1 MYLNYLTI
9 TVHMYYVAL
18 LKIMS
23 TFSQMKNAK
32 SWTKKELLFL
42 LLSLL
47 LLLTK
52 AKNEEVNNFFV
63 SKKVL
68 TYEHKTRRKA
78 IFLFELIFSLWSNK
92 SRMTTKT
99 YIWVKSSNRRLLSR
113 LYFLCRFRNINDGK
127 AHLSTGQTVLDA
139 MASHFLPLTDKCK
152 TRCSLLKRGRRRRKK
167 RNEKIRIF

>member
-1 MYLNYLTI
+1 
-9 TVHMYYVAL
+9 
-18 LKIMS
+18 MS

-78 IFLFELIFSLWSNK
+78 IFLFQLIFSLESNK
-92 SRMTTKT
+92 SL
-99 YIWVKSSNRRLLSR
+99 IFGSSHQIDS
-113 LYFLCRFRNINDGK
+113 YSAGFLCRFRNINDGK

>member
-1 MYLNYLTI
+1 
-9 TVHMYYVAL
+9 
-18 LKIMS
+18 MS
-23 TFSQMKNAK
+23 TSFSNEKCEIMNF
-32 SWTKKELLFL
+32 FL
-42 LLSLL
+42 LLSS
-47 LLLTK
+47 LTK

-78 IFLFELIFSLWSNK
+78 IFLFQLIFSLESNK
-92 SRMTTKT
+92 SL
-99 YIWVKSSNRRLLSR
+99 IFGSSHQIDS
-113 LYFLCRFRNINDGK
+113 YSAGFLCRFRNINDGK

-152 TRCSLLKRGRRRRKK
+152 TPKAREEKKK

>member
-1 MYLNYLTI
+1 MYLTTI
-9 TVHMYYVAL
+9 HMYVAL

-78 IFLFELIFSLWSNK
+78 IFLFELIFSLESNK

-99 YIWVKSSNRRLLSR
+99 DIWVKSSNRRLLSR

-152 TRCSLLKRGRRRRKK
+152 TLAAR
-167 RNEKIRIF
+167 F

>member
-1 MYLNYLTI
+1 MN
-9 TVHMYYVAL
+9 
-18 LKIMS
+18 KNS
-23 TFSQMKNAK
+23 TFSSAF
-32 SWTKKELLFL
+32 S
-42 LLSLL
+42 S
-47 LLLTK
+47 LLTK

-78 IFLFELIFSLWSNK
+78 IFLFQLIFSLESNK

-152 TRCSLLKRGRRRRKK
+152 TPKAREEKKK

>member
-1 MYLNYLTI
+1 MRN
-9 TVHMYYVAL
+9 HE
-18 LKIMS
+18 
-23 TFSQMKNAK
+23 Q
-32 SWTKKELLFL
+32 KKELLFL

-78 IFLFELIFSLWSNK
+78 IFLFELIFSLESNK

-99 YIWVKSSNRRLLSR
+99 DIGSNHQIEDYSAG
-113 LYFLCRFRNINDGK
+113 C
-127 AHLSTGQTVLDA
+127 
-139 MASHFLPLTDKCK
+139 
-152 TRCSLLKRGRRRRKK
+152 
-167 RNEKIRIF
+167 IFFAGLEI